1 MAHSRIAVSSIFIA
15 GAAVILVLIGYA
27 DHRDRVA
34 IGAERPIVAS
44 TEPRQAQ
51 PVASPPALTKVSVAG
66 ITLQSVRVDI
76 PDRGTTF
83 PGSGSDAINNN
94 CLACHSAGMVLN
106 QPALPKATWQAEVD
120 KMIHAYKAPVAPE
133 DAAAIVDYLAKIK
146 GVD

>member
-1 MAHSRIAVSSIFIA
+1 MALSRPIVSCVFSA
-15 GAAVILVLIGYA
+15 EAALILFFGFT
-27 DHRDRVA
+27 DHRDLA
-34 IGAERPIVAS
+34 STEADRPVTAS

-51 PVASPPALTKVSVAG
+51 AIASPPALTKVSAAG

-94 CLACHSAGMVLN
+94 CLVCHSAGMVLN
-106 QPALPKATWQAEVD
+106 QPALPKAAWQAEVD
-120 KMIHAYKAPVAPE
+120 KMIHVYKAPVAPE
-133 DAAAIVDYLAKIK
+133 DVAAIVDYLAKIK

>member
-1 MAHSRIAVSSIFIA
+1 MALSRLAASCIFMA
-15 GAAVILVLIGYA
+15 EAALTLVLIGYA
-27 DHRDRVA
+27 DHRNRVA

-44 TEPRQAQ
+44 TEPKQAQ
-51 PVASPPALTKVSVAG
+51 PVATPPALAKVSVGG

-76 PDRGTTF
+76 PDRGTMF

-120 KMIHAYKAPVAPE
+120 KMIHVYKAPVAP
-133 DAAAIVDYLAKIK
+133 DDVAAIVDYLAKLK

>member
-1 MAHSRIAVSSIFIA
+1 MALSRLTVSCVFITETA
-15 GAAVILVLIGYA
+15 LILFFIGYT
-27 DHRDRVA
+27 DHRDLPPTEADRPVA
-34 IGAERPIVAS
+34 AS

-51 PVASPPALTKVSVAG
+51 AIASPPALTKVSAAG

-94 CLACHSAGMVLN
+94 CLVCHSAGMVLN
-106 QPALPKATWQAEVD
+106 QPALPKAAWQAEVD
-120 KMIHAYKAPVAPE
+120 KMIHVYKAPVAPE
-133 DAAAIVDYLAKIK
+133 DVAAIVDYLAKIK